1 MTRQIGYARK
11 SSGGQDLATQIEL
24 LQAAGVADIRTETG
38 SGAKSDRPV
47 FHEVQ
52 SEALAAAKAG
62 EDIEV
67 VVVRLDRWGRSLPDV
82 VSSLTVFSESGVRFR
97 SLTEAGVALDGSP
110 SSLLVISVLA
120 AAASYERTLMMHRV
134 AEAKKAKGKAAQG
147 GRPRLLTEKQVARAR
162 SLIQDEGLSTSAA
175 ASRVGVSRR
184 TLHRYLAA

>member
-1 MTRQIGYARK
+1 MQQESQIFVARRVQAPRVTDL
-11 SSGGQDLATQIEL
+11 SSTKFRLKRWLLPRLA
-24 LQAAGVADIRTETG
+24 RT
-38 SGAKSDRPV
+38 S
-47 FHEVQ
+47 
-52 SEALAAAKAG
+52 
-62 EDIEV
+62 
-67 VVVRLDRWGRSLPDV
+67 RLRLSAWTVGGRSLPDV
-82 VSSLTVFSESGVRFR
+82 VSSLTAFSESGVRFR

-147 GRPRLLTEKQVARAR
+147 GRPRLLTDKQVARAR